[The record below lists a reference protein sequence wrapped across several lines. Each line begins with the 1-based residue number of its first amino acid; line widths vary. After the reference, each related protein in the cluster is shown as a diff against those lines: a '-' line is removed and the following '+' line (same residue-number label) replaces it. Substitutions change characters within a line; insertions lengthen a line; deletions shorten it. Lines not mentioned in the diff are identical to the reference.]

1 MPCVFGGTS
10 SDDINFTMANGWS
23 SSTWQHLCVGWY
35 RPTTLTAG
43 RVYFGN
49 TNTVG
54 LRIGSTT
61 SELQFVT
68 DHTTD
73 GVWDTSGAGI
83 TVDVWHFIAVY
94 WCGFNTGPADD
105 TAFWV
110 GTLETPPVEI
120 SRTQTTAPVGNHTN
134 NTIVGIGNQGSTGAV
149 GFQGEIANWQHIAN
163 NSTGTNTLFQQA
175 AHGTLDA
182 DAKENVYR
190 TYVLPLWLDNS
201 LLWYPIRSFLNGS
214 SENTACLYHPGLPGY
229 IDVGSTGSAVRMDQP
244 LTINGVT
251 ASQTECPRP
260 LIQPFASKQYVRR

>member
-1 MPCVFGGTS
+1 MPCVFGGSTT
-10 SDDINFTMANGWS
+10 DDINYTVANTWTG
-23 SSTWQHLCVGWY
+23 TGWQHLVVGWY

-49 TNTVG
+49 SNTVG

-110 GTLETPPVEI
+110 GTLENPPVEI

-134 NTIVGIGNQGSTGAV
+134 NNIVAVGNQGSTGSV
-149 GFQGEIANWQHIAN
+149 GFQGEIANWQHIGG
-163 NSTGTNTLFQQA
+163 NSTGANSLFQQA
-175 AHGTLDA
+175 SSGTLDTA
-182 DAKENVYR
+182 AKENVYR
-190 TYVLPLWLDNS
+190 TYILPLWQDNS
-201 LLWYPIRSFLNGS
+201 LLWQPVRSVANVP
-214 SENTACLYHPGLPGY
+214 SENSALLYHPGLPSY
-229 IDVGSTGSAVRMDQP
+229 LDVSVSGATLRLDQAIS
-244 LTINGVT
+244 INGVT
-251 ASQTECPRP
+251 AAQTECPRP